1 MDKNPINEE
10 SCYLCPVCGSASVDY
25 GALVGSTATCRIC
38 SWEGQRELLVSAP
51 FAHTNGDRVGIAL
64 ELSNDIRR
72 IVGSPAFMK
81 DQLQFLE
88 RWGFIDRKLPQKELV
103 RHVARYASAVARGML
118 KAVIE
123 EREALEK
130 EAFNERS
137 KQR

>member
-1 MDKNPINEE
+1 
-10 SCYLCPVCGSASVDY
+10 
-25 GALVGSTATCRIC
+25 
-38 SWEGQRELLVSAP
+38 
-51 FAHTNGDRVGIAL
+51 
-64 ELSNDIRR
+64 
-72 IVGSPAFMK
+72 MK